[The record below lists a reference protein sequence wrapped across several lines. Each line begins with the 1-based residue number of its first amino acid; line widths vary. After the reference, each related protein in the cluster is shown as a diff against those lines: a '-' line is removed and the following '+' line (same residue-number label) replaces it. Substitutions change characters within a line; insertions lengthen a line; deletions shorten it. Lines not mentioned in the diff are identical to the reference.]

1 MYQAMT
7 IILACFIQ
15 LWDCIDLAVPRVA
28 FLLQDIIPVDIVPL
42 GKSALLQ
49 ILISAMYNELLV
61 KAESNK
67 KDVKFAEGTKEDSS
81 SVINIPL
88 KKQLTLEHNNSVCSF
103 DGANSSTE
111 AVALAVAEALCSIDE
126 DNKHTEEID
135 DLLEQ
140 AKQSLEINSIQ
151 SEGCKRVEQ
160 SLQMSEV
167 LVSDLLM
174 TSEGN
179 RSLKTAYH
187 FIRCNYEWLLQSLGV
202 SEESKPF
209 EPNRAMPTSDQLL
222 HMMFHVGYRPFDQLL
237 TGEWQ
242 PDWSS
247 LFHIPMGL
255 SIDRIWTQVAMRWE
269 FSGISKTTLSAHDS
283 RVVTDLTALL
293 KPTQ

>member
-1 MYQAMT
+1 MQTGASMYQAMT

-15 LWDCIDLAVPRVA
+15 LWDCIDLAVPRMA

-49 ILISAMYNELLV
+49 ILISAMYNELLL
-61 KAESNK
+61 KAETNK

-103 DGANSSTE
+103 DGTNSSTE
-111 AVALAVAEALCSIDE
+111 TVALAVAEALCSIDE

-140 AKQSLEINSIQ
+140 AKQSLEINNIQ

-174 TSEGN
+174 TSEGK
-179 RSLKTAYH
+179 RSLKVIILNPSLKSILCKFSFALQTVYH

-209 EPNRAMPTSDQLL
+209 EPNRAMPASDQLL
-222 HMMFHVGYRPFDQLL
+222 HMMFHVGYRPFDQVKH
-237 TGEWQ
+237 
-242 PDWSS
+242 
-247 LFHIPMGL
+247 F
-255 SIDRIWTQVAMRWE
+255 
-269 FSGISKTTLSAHDS
+269 F
-283 RVVTDLTALL
+283 
-293 KPTQ
+293 